1 MSLQNRILKEYR
13 SLYPQHPLRETSRI
27 TGIQLTRV
35 FRLFNGAAMKLEE
48 YERFHQV
55 VHGESANHLMDGAF
69 RRVTESLARTFDRQ
83 DLSKV
88 TALLERQMQWHQII
102 HGGLTN
108 IQSDFQTA

>member
-13 SLYPQHPLRETSRI
+13 TLYPHHPLRETARL

-35 FRLFNGAAMKLEE
+35 FRLFNGAPMKLEE

-55 VHGESANHLMDGAF
+55 VHGEHANSLMDGPF

-83 DLSKV
+83 DLSKI
-88 TALLERQMQWHQII
+88 TAFLERQLQWHHII
-102 HGGLTN
+102 HGGLVSN
-108 IQSDFQTA
+108 QSDFQTA